1 MHSTRR
7 GVICVVT
14 NDPVPNG
21 NAVLTY
27 LNDGVGN
34 LSPLPGSPFKTNGTG
49 YTTKHVL
56 PHFGPFDLDQNLM
69 LSADT
74 HRLFV
79 TNGGSD
85 SIASAEMTA
94 IDLKRTAIRISW
106 PSVVTTTNS
115 ISSRPERSRRHRSV
129 TAAS

>member
-34 LSPLPGSPFKTNGTG
+34 LSPLRGSPFKTNGTG
-49 YTTKHVL
+49 YTT
-56 PHFGPFDLDQNLM
+56 G
-69 LSADT
+69 DT
-74 HRLFV
+74 DR
-79 TNGGSD
+79 
-85 SIASAEMTA
+85 
-94 IDLKRTAIRISW
+94 
-106 PSVVTTTNS
+106 
-115 ISSRPERSRRHRSV
+115 
-129 TAAS
+129 

>member
-7 GVICVVT
+7 GVVYVAT

-21 NAVLTY
+21 NAVPTY
-27 LNDGVGN
+27 LNDGAGN
-34 LSPLPGSPFKTNGTG
+34 LSRLPGSPFKTNGTG
-49 YTTKHVL
+49 YAAKRVL

-74 HRLFV
+74 YRLFV

-85 SIASAEMTA
+85 SIA
-94 IDLKRTAIRISW
+94 IF
-106 PSVVTTTNS
+106 
-115 ISSRPERSRRHRSV
+115 
-129 TAAS
+129 

>member
-34 LSPLPGSPFKTNGTG
+34 LSPLRGSPFKTNGTA
-49 YTTKHVL
+49 YTTKHVRPRSEFDAVGGYPSTVRHQWRFRL
-56 PHFGPFDLDQNLM
+56 DRHF
-69 LSADT
+69 
-74 HRLFV
+74 
-79 TNGGSD
+79 
-85 SIASAEMTA
+85 
-94 IDLKRTAIRISW
+94 
-106 PSVVTTTNS
+106 
-115 ISSRPERSRRHRSV
+115 
-129 TAAS
+129 